1 MRILFRAFLF
11 IALGTIFMTA
21 GYGVVS
27 YYNQGGRD
35 GLISSAGAHI
45 GGQCYLDDTNL
56 QAVENKCYSKCLR
69 SYHERATQDACQVG
83 CSTAISV
90 ATRR

>member
-1 MRILFRAFLF
+1 MPRQRWHASTLAAAMGKVRL
-11 IALGTIFMTA
+11 LRYKERTI
-21 GYGVVS
+21 
-27 YYNQGGRD
+27 
-35 GLISSAGAHI
+35 GAHV
-45 GGQCYLDDTNL
+45 GGQCYLGDTNL

>member
-1 MRILFRAFLF
+1 MRTLFRVFLF
-11 IALGTIFMTA
+11 VALVAIIIAAGFGT
-21 GYGVVS
+21 VS
-27 YYNQGGRD
+27 RHDRGSYNV
-35 GLISSAGAHI
+35 LTSSASAHV

-56 QAVENKCYSKCLR
+56 QAIENKCYSKCLR

-90 ATRR
+90 ATRK